1 MSEASDHQIS
11 PSVDERSRVAV
22 RTGDREPSTLTLST
36 PRERAAY
43 AAGRRVRLLY
53 TMLLVVAATA
63 AGAWFAGTR
72 IQSPAEMAARV
83 APPAPSPILVPVE
96 EKILSADVV
105 TRGTARFGLPQPISL
120 APSPLKPGPGVITT
134 LPVRNT
140 QLQEGDVVLTAS
152 GRPVFILQGKVP
164 AYRDLVPELA
174 GEDVRQLKQA
184 LSRLGFDPGDPDTP
198 YSPQTGDAVAKWYK
212 SKGWEPFGPNREQI
226 AAARAVERDLA
237 DAIRAK
243 AAGGGG
249 GPARATAAHSV
260 KAATVDNAARAG
272 VPARVGGDATGNNA
286 SVLESER

>member
-1 MSEASDHQIS
+1 
-11 PSVDERSRVAV
+11 
-22 RTGDREPSTLTLST
+22 
-36 PRERAAY
+36 
-43 AAGRRVRLLY
+43 
-53 TMLLVVAATA
+53 MLLVVAATA

-140 QLQEGDVVLTAS
+140 QLQEGDVMLTAS

-184 LSRLGFDPGDPDTP
+184 LSRLGFEPGDADKP
-198 YSPQTGDAVAKWYK
+198 YGQQTSDAVSKWYK

-226 AAARAVERDLA
+226 AAVRALERDWA

-243 AAGGGG
+243 AAAAAAVATAGVGVEA
-249 GPARATAAHSV
+249 ARATAVHSV
-260 KAATVDNAARAG
+260 KAATIDNVARAG
-272 VPARVGGDATGNNA
+272 VPARVGGGATGNNA
-286 SVLESER
+286 SVLESERAKARFANTAAAADLAAPIADPT